1 MVENLIH
8 QIPNTLPG
16 NLLLAVVIGLSIYL
30 LSKGADIVV
39 EAAVEAARD
48 LGVSQLVIG
57 ATIVSLGTTSP
68 EAAVSVLA
76 ALRGNPG
83 LALGNGVGS
92 IICDQCL
99 ILGLAMTLTPL
110 PIRRRLL
117 FRQSLIVLGSALLL
131 AGFAYGSPA
140 QTITRGMGFVLVGGL
155 FLYLYLSY
163 RWTRESR
170 ASMGKM
176 PMPPHESMG
185 KMPMPPQESTGK
197 MPMPPEG
204 TTGKMPVPPPG
215 EEERRPLWLALG
227 ALAIGLVILVFG
239 SHVLIPAVSLAAGRL
254 GVSDAVIAATIVA
267 FGTSLPEL
275 MTAITAVRKR
285 HPELVLGNVLG
296 ADALNVLFV
305 IGVSASAAPLKTEA
319 TFYQL
324 QAPFMVGA
332 LVLFQV
338 FLFSTR
344 DHFRRWQG
352 LVYLGC
358 YLSFVIL
365 QYAL

>member
-8 QIPNTLPG
+8 QIPNSLPG

-140 QTITRGMGFVLVGGL
+140 QTITRGMGFVLVAGL

-170 ASMGKM
+170 AATGR
-176 PMPPHESMG
+176 
-185 KMPMPPQESTGK
+185 MPMPPQESMGR
-197 MPMPPEG
+197 
-204 TTGKMPVPPPG
+204 MPVPP
-215 EEERRPLWLALG
+215 EEGRRPLWMALG
-227 ALAIGLVILVFG
+227 ALVLGLAVLVVG
-239 SHVLIPAVSLAAGRL
+239 SHLLIPAVSLAAGRL
-254 GVSDAVIAATIVA
+254 GVSDTVIAATIVA